1 MIRSILVVLCT
12 LALLLP
18 GTVKATAQISDTIE
32 VNGEKFPLNTN
43 PLSAHLKRIGWTPP
57 EDAVISSA
65 NWRGYVAR
73 WRIDQDQLVLA
84 SMTIRVSQEE
94 TKELLPTLFPNVARV
109 LADWYSGTL
118 VIPDASQIRYV
129 HMGYGSLYDHYQL
142 IRVEAGKVVERQAM
156 DAAAFEAYRAAKFEA
171 YQKTAEFQ
179 RDFADARKSGMSKGE
194 ADDFLRAFSAEQYLS
209 H

>member
-1 MIRSILVVLCT
+1 MIRSILVVLCM

-18 GTVKATAQISDTIE
+18 GAVQATAQIPDTIE
-32 VNGEKFPLNTN
+32 VNGEKLPLNTN
-43 PLSAHLKRIGWTPP
+43 PLSAHLERIGWAPP
-57 EDAVISSA
+57 EDTVASSA

-84 SMTIRVSQEE
+84 SVTIAVSLEG
-94 TKELLPTLFPNVARV
+94 TKELLPTLFPDVARV
-109 LADWYSGTL
+109 VADWYSGTL
-118 VIPDASQIRYV
+118 VIPDGSQIRYV
-129 HMGYGSLYDHYQL
+129 HMGYGSTYDHYQL

-156 DAAAFEAYRAAKFEA
+156 DAAAFAAYRAAKFEA

-179 RDFADARKSGMSKGE
+179 RDFADARKNGMSKRE
-194 ADDFLRAFSAEQYLS
+194 ADDFLRSFSAEQYLS